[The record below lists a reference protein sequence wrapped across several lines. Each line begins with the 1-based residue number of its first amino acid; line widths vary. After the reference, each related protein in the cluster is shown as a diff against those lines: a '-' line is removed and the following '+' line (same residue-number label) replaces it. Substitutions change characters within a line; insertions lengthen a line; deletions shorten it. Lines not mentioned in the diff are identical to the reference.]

1 MTWVGAVH
9 YTGTLTDGTKF
20 DSSVDKG
27 RPFNFTIGV
36 GQVIKGWDEGVIQM
50 SLGEKAVLKITS
62 DFGYGER
69 GPSRRRHTAPP
80 RPPALCC
87 CPCCTRPCA
96 RRVYAAAC
104 CSNYACTRHRDRD
117 RRQHNDNVHTPA
129 ASASASAG
137 VGTGRSTPRPLPL
150 SFSASAG
157 AGGVIPP
164 NADLIFEVELLK
176 IN

>member
-87 CPCCTRPCA
+87 CPCCAGDVCGP
-96 RRVYAAAC
+96 
-104 CSNYACTRHRDRD
+104 RHRADLA
-117 RRQHNDNVHTPA
+117 TA
-129 ASASASAG
+129 ASKFIMVATLVEVLWFFIEIA
-137 VGTGRSTPRPLPL
+137 VVSTLARPRNTPT
-150 SFSASAG
+150 
-157 AGGVIPP
+157 V
-164 NADLIFEVELLK
+164 V
-176 IN
+176 